1 MTRRARYRRWQD
13 DWRAKLSLERSLVVG
28 VLLMLLWLP
37 LPLGSNRP
45 VPAAAFIVAIGVLL
59 AGWAIALAW
68 QATPRPWQGLRAG
81 VTMAVLLGLTQS
93 WVLAQYLGGM
103 SADPGATLE
112 AFALGMAY
120 TGLFLL
126 LLGLFNTRK
135 RLTTLL
141 GVLVVGGTLQ
151 AFAGALAVLT
161 GFEWP
166 GAPETQQAVVSGTYV
181 NRNHLAGYLQMALA
195 AATGLL
201 LALRS
206 DRVLNW
212 RSVSGL
218 ILGPKAILRLA
229 LVIMVIGLVM
239 TRSRMGNVAFF
250 TSLLMMGSVFIAVT
264 PTHRLRNALLLASF
278 LIVDL
283 LIVGQWFGLDALRDR
298 ITETRFSDEIAEVV
312 DANGLREEIVVR
324 RENVIRDEV
333 AGYAFTQFQDRPVRG
348 FGAGSFETSFQA
360 YPGRDVTRRFDHA
373 HNDFL
378 QFGVEFGVI
387 GTVPLGAFVLLALQQ
402 GLRPVFTQASNFRS
416 GVGLG
421 AAMGITAVMIHSV
434 TDFNL
439 QIPANAATFIVLAAC
454 AVLAGTHHRGDRT
467 AWNQRR
473 RSV

>member
-1 MTRRARYRRWQD
+1 MRHRSVARRWQQG
-13 DWRAKLSLERSLVVG
+13 WRAGLSLERGLVVG
-28 VLLMLLWLP
+28 VLVLLLWLP

-45 VPAAAFIVAIGVLL
+45 VPTAVFVVVIGVLL
-59 AGWAIALAW
+59 AGWATALVW
-68 QATPRPWQGLRAG
+68 QATPRPWQGLRTGA
-81 VTMAVLLGLTQS
+81 TMAALLGLTQS

-112 AFALGMAY
+112 ALLLGMGY

-135 RLTTLL
+135 RLTALL

-151 AFAGALAVLT
+151 AFMGALAVLT
-161 GFEWP
+161 GLDWP
-166 GAPETQQAVVSGTYV
+166 GAPDTQQAVVSGTYV
-181 NRNHLAGYLQMALA
+181 NRNHLAGYLQMTLA

-206 DRVLNW
+206 DRGIDW

-250 TSLLMMGSVFIAVT
+250 ASLLIMGSMFIAVT
-264 PTHRLRNALLLASF
+264 PAHRLRNALLLTSF

-283 LIVGQWFGLDALRDR
+283 LIVSQWFGLDALRDR
-298 ITETRFSDEIAEVV
+298 LAETRFSDEIAAVV
-312 DANGLREEIVVR
+312 DADGLREGVVVR
-324 RENVIRDEV
+324 RENVIRDDV
-333 AGYAFTQFQDRPVRG
+333 AVYALAQFRDRPLQG

-378 QFGVEFGVI
+378 QFGVELGMI
-387 GTVPLGAFVLLALQQ
+387 GTAPLGLFVLLALQQ
-402 GLRPVFTQASNFRS
+402 GLRPVFTRTSNFRS

-421 AAMGITAVMIHSV
+421 AAMGVTAVMIHSV
-434 TDFNL
+434 ADFNL
-439 QIPANAATFIVLAAC
+439 QIPANAATFVALAAC

-473 RSV
+473 RSL